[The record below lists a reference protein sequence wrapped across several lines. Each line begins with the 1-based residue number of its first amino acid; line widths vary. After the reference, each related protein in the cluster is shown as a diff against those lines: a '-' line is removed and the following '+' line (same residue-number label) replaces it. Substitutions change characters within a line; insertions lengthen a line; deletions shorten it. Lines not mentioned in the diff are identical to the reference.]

1 MTTWAPNGWSVL
13 LGSAFKFST
22 WDGRGGSDFQ
32 LETQIRE
39 WREDFQKVLRGQWV
53 ADALGEEHINEGWT
67 EDKPSTKGGFWS
79 GLMLTQKQ
87 LIVKNKG
94 VAPSR
99 EIAETEVDTKVDAV
113 IKRFSQ
119 KQPTPVITTA
129 KDGTITIPAAAFSKK
144 AKAMSIMTSADEGQ
158 QVLHNGG
165 GYLEAFNKSIFEYEI
180 TSQEDATYFLVA
192 NFTTWHSNQDL
203 LFTMKDTQ
211 DFKDLLTVPV
221 FYSEGYWKETQPLE
235 VTLKKGKN
243 VLRFMRTSEYS
254 IVIKEFFLYKSEPVI
269 PTADPSD
276 VPVPSP
282 APTPLSDY
290 ILLSKGKSCVS
301 QGIQDMG
308 DKDCGIAADYF
319 GYKYTGVRQRDYA
332 YGCFCLVTGQY
343 AGNCNLNTNK
353 SADQECPLGDTRSV
367 CLTHSES
374 VFEII

>member
-1 MTTWAPNGWSVL
+1 
-13 LGSAFKFST
+13 
-22 WDGRGGSDFQ
+22 
-32 LETQIRE
+32 
-39 WREDFQKVLRGQWV
+39 
-53 ADALGEEHINEGWT
+53 
-67 EDKPSTKGGFWS
+67 
-79 GLMLTQKQ
+79 
-87 LIVKNKG
+87 VKNKG

-99 EIAETEVDTKVDAV
+99 EITETEVDTKVDAL

-119 KQPTPVITTA
+119 KQPTPEITTA

-144 AKAMSIMTSADEGQ
+144 AKTMSIMTSADEGQ

-165 GYLEAFNKSIFEYEI
+165 GYLEAFNKSIFEYEV